1 MFDENY
7 IEVLTGLKTR
17 TRLGL
22 ASYYAKLN
30 ESGKVDA
37 HRRQVEVFRVW
48 RTQGKTERTKDGEN
62 NYAALLV
69 ALKAMQKIEKTPVT
83 SNANFEFK
91 IERLKKD
98 RRPKPQKMKDII
110 EKRYFTEITRLREQQ
125 LSWRQISAYL
135 KKYFKKEVSH
145 TYLKKVFEELKSEN
159 QQTDQS

>member
-30 ESGKVDA
+30 ESGKIDA

-48 RTQGKTERTKDGEN
+48 RTQGKTERMKDGEN

-83 SNANFEFK
+83 SNEHLEFR
-91 IERLKKD
+91 IARLKKD
-98 RRPKPQKMKDII
+98 RKPKSTKMKDVI
-110 EKRYFTEITRLREQQ
+110 EKRYLTEITRLREEE

-145 TYLKKVFEELKSEN
+145 TYLKKVFEELQGEN
-159 QQTDQS
+159 QQTDQN

>member
-22 ASYYAKLN
+22 AGYYANLN
-30 ESGKVDA
+30 ESGKIDA

-83 SNANFEFK
+83 SNENFEFR
-91 IERLKKD
+91 IDRLKKD
-98 RRPKPQKMKDII
+98 RKPKPQKMKDVI
-110 EKRYFTEITRLREQQ
+110 KRRYLTEITRLRDEG
-125 LSWRQISAYL
+125 LSWRQISSYL
-135 KKYFKKEVSH
+135 EKYFKKKISH
-145 TYLKKVFEELKSEN
+145 TYLKSVVEELVG
-159 QQTDQS
+159 